1 MKMIG
6 TSFWRETLLKSWQ
19 QLLVIGLTV
28 TALGACG
35 PGLDSLTPDPVGG
48 TLAGLSGT
56 VVLQNNG
63 GDNLSLT
70 ANGSFSF
77 SKSLSNGTAYAVTV
91 LTQPSGQV
99 CTVSN
104 GSGTATGKVTTV
116 SVQCASAWTGSKQLG
131 VASVATIGQSIAI
144 DANGNVYVAGQTS
157 GGLDGNTLTGTM
169 DFFVTK
175 YDRIG
180 ARQFTRQLG
189 VAGAITYG
197 ASVTTDASG
206 DIYVTGY
213 TDAGLDGNT
222 LIGVRDFFL
231 TKYNSS
237 GVKQYT
243 RQLGVTGGYVNGA
256 SVATDANGNVY
267 VAGVTFA
274 GLDGNTL
281 TGTADFFVTKYNY
294 IGVKQY
300 TRQLGVVGADTY
312 GNSVATDA
320 SGNVYVA
327 GYTKGGLD
335 GNTLTGIMDFFVTK
349 YDSSGT
355 RQYTRQLGVVGA
367 STFGA
372 SVATDTSGNIY
383 VTGYTDA
390 GLDSNTPIGTED
402 LFVTKYSSSGTK
414 QYTRQLGVAG
424 GYTNGA
430 SVATDVNGNVYVAGV
445 TSGGLDGNTRT
456 GPADFFVTKYDSTGV
471 KQYTRQL
478 GVVGAETYGNSVA
491 TDASANVYVA
501 GYTLGGLDGN
511 TLTGTSDA
519 FVTKYN
525 SSGVKQ

>member
-6 TSFWRETLLKSWQ
+6 TSFWRETLFKSWQ
-19 QLLVIGLTV
+19 QLLVIGLTA
-28 TALGACG
+28 TALSACG
-35 PGLDSLTPDPVGG
+35 PGLDSLTPNAIGG

-63 GDNLSLT
+63 GDNLSLS

-77 SKSLSNGTAYAVTV
+77 SKALSVGAAYAVTV

-99 CTVSN
+99 CTVSS
-104 GSGTATGKVTTV
+104 GSGTATSEVTTV
-116 SVQCASAWTGSKQLG
+116 SVQCVSGWTGSKQLG
-131 VASVATIGQSIAI
+131 AARVATIGQSIAI
-144 DANGNVYVAGQTS
+144 DAIGNIYVAGQTS

-175 YDRIG
+175 YDSAG
-180 ARQFTRQLG
+180 VKQYTRQLG
-189 VAGAITYG
+189 VAGATTYG
-197 ASVTTDASG
+197 ASVATDASG
-206 DIYVTGY
+206 NVYVAGH

-222 LIGVRDFFL
+222 PIGARDCFV

-243 RQLGVTGGYVNGA
+243 RQLGVADGYVNGT

-281 TGTADFFVTKYNY
+281 TGTADFFVTKYNN

-300 TRQLGVVGADTY
+300 TRQLGVVGAETY

-335 GNTLTGIMDFFVTK
+335 GNTLTGTMDFFVTK
-349 YDSSGT
+349 FDSAGVK
-355 RQYTRQLGVVGA
+355 QYTRQLGVAGA
-367 STFGA
+367 TTFGA
-372 SVATDTSGNIY
+372 SVATDASGNIY

-390 GLDSNTPIGTED
+390 GLDNNTPIGAED
-402 LFVTKYSSSGTK
+402 FFVTKYNSSGAR

-424 GYTNGA
+424 GYTDGA
-430 SVATDVNGNVYVAGV
+430 SVVTDVNGNVYVTGV
-445 TSGGLDGNTRT
+445 TSGGLDSNTQT
-456 GPADFFVTKYDSTGV
+456 GTSDFFVTKFDSAGV

-478 GVVGAETYGNSVA
+478 GVAGADTNGNSVA
-491 TDASANVYVA
+491 TDASANIYVA
-501 GYTLGGLDGN
+501 GNTLGGLDGN
-511 TLTGTSDA
+511 TLIGTSDS
-519 FVTKYN
+519 FVTKYS